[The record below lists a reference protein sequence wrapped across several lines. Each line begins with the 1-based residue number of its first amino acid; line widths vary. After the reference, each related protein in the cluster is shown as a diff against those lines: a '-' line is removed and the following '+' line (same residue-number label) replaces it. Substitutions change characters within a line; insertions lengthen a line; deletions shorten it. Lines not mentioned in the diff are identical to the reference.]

1 MGLTRAAEKQQTSEK
16 AVFPAKNGQFGLS
29 ETARSWPADR
39 VERRPIAELIP
50 SARNARLHSDDQ
62 VEQIAASITEFGWT
76 VPVLIDEAGEII
88 AGHGRVLAAELLGI
102 GDLPT
107 MEARGWTDAMKRAYR
122 IADNKLTLNGTWDDA
137 LLRIELNDLAALG
150 FEGMTGFSEDELRDM
165 GVGVQGLP
173 GMPVLSDGDHSPF
186 QQMTFILLESQG
198 ATVTAALE
206 AAARPATEADEN
218 KNQNGNALAE
228 ICRAYLDAR

>member
-1 MGLTRAAEKQQTSEK
+1 MQQASKEPGF
-16 AVFPAKNGQFGLS
+16 VGKNGHFGLS
-29 ETARSWPADR
+29 EAARTWPADK
-39 VERRPIAELIP
+39 VERRPTRDLVP

-76 VPVLIDEAGEII
+76 APVLIDEAGEII

-107 MEARGWTDAMKRAYR
+107 MEARGWTGAMKRAYR

-150 FEGMTGFSEDELRDM
+150 IEGLTGFSEDELRDM
-165 GVGVQGLP
+165 GVGVQGLG

-206 AAARPATEADEN
+206 AAARPATDADEN
-218 KNQNGNALAE
+218 KNENGNALAE
-228 ICRAYLDAR
+228 ICRAYLGAHATS

>member
-1 MGLTRAAEKQQTSEK
+1 MQQAAKEPGK
-16 AVFPAKNGQFGLS
+16 PDKNSHFGLP
-29 ETARSWPADR
+29 ETPRSWPADR
-39 VERRPIAELIP
+39 VSRRPIAELIP

-62 VEQIAASITEFGWT
+62 VEQIAASISEFGWT
-76 VPVLIDEAGEII
+76 APVLVDEAGEII
-88 AGHGRVLAAELLGI
+88 AGHGRVLAAEALGI
-102 GDLPT
+102 GELPT

-150 FEGMTGFSEDELRDM
+150 IEGLTGFSENELRDM
-165 GVGVQGLP
+165 GVGVEALG

-198 ATVTAALE
+198 ETVTAALE
-206 AAARPATEADEN
+206 AASRPATEADEN

-228 ICRAYLDAR
+228 ICRAYLEKR